1 MLRCRPHGFHSGL
14 YALWVMVA
22 TVASLAA
29 ALADEPPSDTS
40 VLVNDGQSWP
50 TLHGDLLRSGY
61 YPRVP
66 QRPWKLAWRIE
77 LFSELIGARCEP
89 IVAEGLVFVGT
100 YQGHLLALDQRDG
113 TRRWAV
119 NTAGPIW
126 HSPMWSAGTLVF
138 GSLDGYVYAVSAQD
152 GSLRWKYRSRT
163 GWAASPIVHA
173 ERVLIGDRA
182 GVFHCLDLRTGN
194 LLWTIA
200 TAGRILT
207 TASLT
212 PDGRR
217 VLFGS
222 EDMRVRCAEV
232 RTGKLVWTSDHL
244 HGLSLRDYA
253 PTMAGHLALVT
264 TNPVDGFHD
273 VLDRHQNLLLTR
285 IGRKV
290 GDEDYRFVP
299 GGPAEVAA
307 EQDAIVAY
315 LQQHPEEQTFYALD
329 LETGR
334 QPWIA
339 PILYTAGLHNP
350 PTPPC
355 VDRQTGAVYVLTRSA
370 YTVWDGGGE
379 VRPLTGVGQ
388 LNLDTGRVTLLE
400 HSYRPADGS
409 RPGGSVDAPFAS
421 FNTIG
426 DETQALSCGP
436 GWLFSNHQ
444 GFLGSLELGTGRCE
458 SLFGRR
464 DTYAGYYGP
473 GIFGWED
480 QGGIEKARAA
490 GQPYGLVNEWHGPA
504 RGIAAVVGNQVFYIA
519 GSQVLC
525 FVGD

>member
-1 MLRCRPHGFHSGL
+1 MLCCRPHGSRGILNAMCVIVGLASSG
-14 YALWVMVA
+14 MV
-22 TVASLAA
+22 TR
-29 ALADEPPSDTS
+29 ADEAHSIAP
-40 VLVNDGQSWP
+40 VLANDGRSWP

-61 YPRVP
+61 YPRFP
-66 QRPWKLAWRIE
+66 QPPFRLAWRVE
-77 LFSELIGARCEP
+77 LFAELVGARCEP
-89 IVAEGLVFVGT
+89 IVADGLVFVGT
-100 YQGHLLALDQRDG
+100 YQGRMSAFAQRDG
-113 TRRWAV
+113 ARQWTYD
-119 NTAGPIW
+119 TSGPIW
-126 HSPMWSAGTLVF
+126 HSPMWSEGILVF
-138 GSLDGYVYAVSAQD
+138 GSLDGFVVDVSAQD
-152 GSLRWKYRSRT
+152 GTLRWKFRSPS
-163 GWAASPIVHA
+163 GWAASPAIHA
-173 ERVLIGDRA
+173 GRVLIGDRA

-194 LLWTIA
+194 SLWTIA
-200 TAGRILT
+200 TAGRILM

-212 PDGRR
+212 PDGRY

-222 EDMRVRCAEV
+222 EDMRMRCAEV
-232 RTGKLVWTSDHL
+232 DTGRLVWTSSPL
-244 HGLSLRDYA
+244 HGLSLRDYY
-253 PTMAGHLALVT
+253 PTVAGRWVLVT

-273 VLDRHQNLLLTR
+273 VMNRHQDMLLAR
-285 IGRKV
+285 VGRKY
-290 GDEDYRFVP
+290 GDPDYRFVP
-299 GGPAEVAA
+299 GGPDEIAA

-329 LETGR
+329 LETGQ
-334 QPWIA
+334 QPWVA

-350 PTPPC
+350 PAPPC
-355 VDRQTGAVYVLTRSA
+355 VDRRTGAVYVLTRSA
-370 YTVWDGGGE
+370 FTVWDGGGE

-400 HSYRPADGS
+400 HSYRPADGK
-409 RPGGSVDAPFAS
+409 RPAGSVDAPFAS

-426 DETQALSCGP
+426 DETQALSCAP

-444 GFLGSLELGTGRCE
+444 GFLGSLDLETGRCQ

-464 DTYAGYYGP
+464 DTYAGFYGP
-473 GIFGWED
+473 GVFGWED